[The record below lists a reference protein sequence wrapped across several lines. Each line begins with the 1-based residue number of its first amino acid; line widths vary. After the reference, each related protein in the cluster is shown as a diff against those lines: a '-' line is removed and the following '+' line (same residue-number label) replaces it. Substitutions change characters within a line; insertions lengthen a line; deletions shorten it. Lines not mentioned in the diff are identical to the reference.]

1 MIFSEKL
8 FVLRKSKG
16 LTQEELAEHL
26 NVSRQAI
33 AKWESGQA
41 YPDISNIIAISEFFR
56 VTIDHL
62 VKDNNNCTTAL
73 VGQIPYEKEEVVK
86 FMIQA
91 KKETYAAK
99 AGECEPTRPNSH
111 DLKYEEGDLLYY
123 DTYLGGECFS
133 GEEAVFQKGIPIFSM
148 NYCGRVLDQNF
159 NSDIL
164 KAALLL
170 VPEDKPFRGP
180 AFYQEN
186 DYIYSCKLTG
196 DMDWFQGHEEIS
208 YKNQPVYECYF
219 HGGAIK

>member
-16 LTQEELAEHL
+16 LTQEDLAEHL

-73 VGQIPYEKEEVVK
+73 VTQVPYEKEEVVK

-91 KKETYAAK
+91 KKETYA
-99 AGECEPTRPNSH
+99 S
-111 DLKYEEGDLLYY
+111 
-123 DTYLGGECFS
+123 
-133 GEEAVFQKGIPIFSM
+133 
-148 NYCGRVLDQNF
+148 
-159 NSDIL
+159 

-186 DYIYSCKLTG
+186 DYIYRCKLTG